1 LSASQTANKCESIG
15 KDNGSMGK
23 KKQKKK
29 PINWQELA
37 ATALIDLI
45 IGVIVTIIGK
55 LLG

>member
-1 LSASQTANKCESIG
+1 
-15 KDNGSMGK
+15 MGK

-45 IGVIVTIIGK
+45 VGVIVTIIGK

>member
-1 LSASQTANKCESIG
+1 VKALERR
-15 KDNGSMGK
+15 NGLMGK

-45 IGVIVTIIGK
+45 VGVIVTIIGK